1 MKLSYYVIRGRG
13 GGMKFQLAKLEDESG
28 NNFKGM
34 YDMARH
40 FETVE
45 ELKAYIASDVIK
57 QDESSFELSP
67 MVI

>member
-1 MKLSYYVIRGRG
+1 MTLSYYIIRGRG

-40 FETVE
+40 FESIK
-45 ELKAYIASDVIK
+45 ELKSYIASEVVK
-57 QDESSFELSP
+57 QDESSFELEA
-67 MVI
+67 MNI